1 MLEKKSFGDI
11 LEEIRTVYL
20 SDNRPWII
28 GFSGGKDS
36 TCMVQL
42 VWTAL
47 SQLPPKKLQKKVYI
61 ISSNTLVEAPQ
72 IAERITDSLDRMEKL
87 AKKINLPLGTNLL
100 RPKTEDTFWVRLLGL
115 GYPAPTIMFR
125 WCTDMLKISNADRFI
140 QDTVSEHGE
149 AIVLLGTRK
158 SESTV
163 RETSMNLYKIENSV
177 LSRHSKFDQTFV
189 YTPIEDLSSEDVW
202 NYLLENK
209 NPWGEENRDLLAMY
223 QDANA
228 SECPLV
234 IDTTTPSCG
243 GGRFGCWTCTVV
255 DEQKYLINLIDSDPK
270 NEWMEVLAELRQKLK
285 DTQDS
290 NVWEKY
296 RERKRRSGRIDLKT
310 HDGKV
315 YCKECDAENDP
326 LSTKCK
332 NNVCSEPWEFTKKCK
347 ECGTENSPLSTKCK
361 NNVCSEPWKFT
372 KKCKECNAETKSL
385 LTKCKNNVCSEPWEF
400 TKKCKE
406 CGTENS
412 PLLTKCETKTC
423 KEPWEFTKKCK
434 ECGTENGPLS
444 IKCKTKTCQEP
455 WVLIKKC
462 VHCKE
467 KNDLSSI
474 KCEKC
479 NEYLTKY
486 TPGPYKM
493 EFRIEYLKE
502 LLKGQ
507 LKIQKIK
514 KDPEMELILEEEIH
528 EIQRIWRM
536 EQGDWK
542 NTAYS
547 IYQEITG
554 KNLNSIQNEL
564 GNFDETEQKLLE
576 DTCSTHNISFKL
588 VSNLLNLELKSQ
600 GANRHSKIFDK
611 IRSELSKEWRD
622 LENKEEF
629 EIIMEKLKVKKD
641 IQDKIKPTPVTLVK
655 GGGK

>member
-1 MLEKKSFGDI
+1 VIKKKSFGDI

-20 SDNRPWII
+20 NDNRPWII

-47 SQLPPKKLQKKVYI
+47 SQLSPEKLQKKIYI

-72 IAERITDSLDRMEKL
+72 IAERITDSLDRMEKF
-87 AKKINLPLGTNLL
+87 AKKIHLPIGTNLL
-100 RPKTEDTFWVRLLGL
+100 RPQTEDTFWVRMLGL

-158 SESTV
+158 SESSV
-163 RETSMNLYKIENSV
+163 RETTMNLYKIENSV

-255 DEQKYLINLIDSDPK
+255 DEQKYLINLIDNDPK
-270 NEWMEVLAELRQKLK
+270 NEWMEILAELRQKLK

-290 NVWEKY
+290 SVWEKY
-296 RERKRRSGRIDLKT
+296 REKTRRTGRVDLKT
-310 HDGKV
+310 HG
-315 YCKECDAENDP
+315 E
-326 LSTKCK
+326 
-332 NNVCSEPWEFTKKCK
+332 
-347 ECGTENSPLSTKCK
+347 G
-361 NNVCSEPWKFT
+361 
-372 KKCKECNAETKSL
+372 
-385 LTKCKNNVCSEPWEF
+385 
-400 TKKCKE
+400 
-406 CGTENS
+406 
-412 PLLTKCETKTC
+412 
-423 KEPWEFTKKCK
+423 
-434 ECGTENGPLS
+434 
-444 IKCKTKTCQEP
+444 
-455 WVLIKKC
+455 
-462 VHCKE
+462 
-467 KNDLSSI
+467 
-474 KCEKC
+474 
-479 NEYLTKY
+479 Y

-493 EFRIEYLKE
+493 EFRIEYLRA
-502 LLKGQ
+502 LLQGQ
-507 LKIQKIK
+507 MKIQKIK

-547 IYQEITG
+547 IYQEVTG
-554 KNLNSIQNEL
+554 KNLNSVQNEL

-629 EIIMEKLKVKKD
+629 KKIMVELQVKKD
-641 IQDKIKPTPVTLVK
+641 IRDKTKPAAETPVK
-655 GGGK
+655 GRGK